1 MRTGEGRRG
10 LWADTRGAV
19 MAEYIVAVGACG
31 IIVVLAIVSRSDQML
46 FDYVNARDLLLL
58 PAQ

>member
-1 MRTGEGRRG
+1 MNTRDGFRK
-10 LWADTRGAV
+10 LLSDTRGAV
-19 MAEYIVAVGACG
+19 MVEYIVTVGAAG
-31 IIVVLAIVSRSDQML
+31 LVIVFALLSRGDMML